1 MGRPSKTHA
10 LTVWMNGIQVGT
22 WVVKPQGGHEFAYN
36 KEWIQ
41 SSVAR
46 PLSLS
51 MPLRLEAYKDECV
64 RAYFDNLLPDSE
76 DIRKRIQ
83 GRFGTSTTKPFDLL
97 AEIGRDCVGAIQLLP
112 DGNEPG
118 DIHLI
123 DGTPV
128 TDDEIARL
136 LDDTISSGRFRQDAE
151 DFRISIAGAQEKT
164 ALLMHQGQW
173 MKPHASTPTTHI
185 LKLPI
190 GRAGDSGIDMTTSVE
205 NEWLCSRIVHAYGI
219 DVASCEMLAFGK
231 KRVLAVER
239 FDRKLSNDKTWIM
252 RLPQED
258 FCQATGTSPGKKYES
273 DGGPGIEKIMDIL
286 LGSKNPQVDR
296 ESFFRSQIAFWML
309 CAIDGHAKNFSIFI
323 EAGGSYQL
331 TPRYDVLSAY
341 PVLGRG
347 TNTLS
352 PKKVKMA
359 MAVSGVERHY
369 QWKTILPRHFVET
382 GVRCGLPLQRC
393 IRTILDMAE
402 GTPDVIQEIGKLLP
416 AGFPSKVAEPILD
429 GIALKAKQL
438 ITQLS

>member
-1 MGRPSKTHA
+1 MGRRSKTHA
-10 LTVWMNGIQVGT
+10 LSVWMNGIHVGM
-22 WVVKPQGGHEFAYN
+22 WVVKPQGGHEFSYN
-36 KEWIQ
+36 EEWIQ
-41 SSVAR
+41 SAVAR

-51 MPLRLEAYKDECV
+51 MPLRLEAYKDERV
-64 RAYFDNLLPDSE
+64 RTYFDNLLPDSE

-83 GRFGTSTTKPFDLL
+83 GRFGTSTTGAFDLL

-112 DGNEPG
+112 DGDDPG
-118 DIHLI
+118 NIHLI

-128 TDDEIARL
+128 SDGEISRL
-136 LDDTISSGRFRQDAE
+136 LDDTVSSGRFCHGE
-151 DFRISIAGAQEKT
+151 EGFRISIAGVQEKT
-164 ALLMHQGQW
+164 ALLRHQGQW
-173 MKPHASTPTTHI
+173 MKSHGATPTTHI

-190 GRAGDSGIDMTTSVE
+190 GRAGDSGIDMTASVE
-205 NEWLCSRIVHAYGI
+205 NEWLCSRIIRAYGI
-219 DVASCEMLAFGK
+219 DVAPCEMLAFGK
-231 KRVLAVER
+231 KRVLVVER
-239 FDRKLSNDKTWIM
+239 FDRKLSSDKTWIM

-296 ESFFRSQIAFWML
+296 ESFFRTQIAFWML

-352 PKKVKMA
+352 SKKVKMA
-359 MAVSGVERHY
+359 MAVSGTDRHY

-382 GVRCGLPLQRC
+382 GVRCGLPLEQCRR
-393 IRTILDMAE
+393 IILDTAE
-402 GTPDVIQEIGKLLP
+402 MTPDVIQEIGKLLP
-416 AGFPSKVAEPILD
+416 SGFPSKVAGPILD
-429 GIALKAKQL
+429 GIANKAKQL
-438 ITQLS
+438 VTQLS